1 LSRSQSRSRDATA
14 RKTATLICRIDV
26 RLHAVIMAEIAK
38 LSPETAEA
46 IVIRLGQVTTEWGG

>member
-1 LSRSQSRSRDATA
+1 MKATP
-14 RKTATLICRIDV
+14 ICRIDV